1 LSRRPAAL
9 VLAATTAV
17 GLVGCSCDSGGPDAS
32 ADGGDDGGLRD
43 AGGDGGDGDAGDL
56 LGAAV
61 PAGPFA
67 GTALLGNGR
76 LVAVWNEADD
86 SADPPGLAHLYLGDF
101 GLDLVEGG
109 RTRVVE
115 PSGATPRPARV
126 GLAPFFAPF
135 AETPLADGGSETHW
149 ALVIEDDAVVVTG
162 LLSGGAAGTIVP
174 HVTLRAEPDMD
185 GGAGPWVVT
194 LDADRRALVAELAGG
209 TTVAL
214 GARPLPASW
223 QAGTFDASGVGA
235 VLSGRLEAGRDLA
248 LALPLEGAAGAE
260 QAFTWALAAG
270 TDRARALAT
279 LDAALGRE
287 DRLADAALRASA
299 FAPAPDCAEPAPC
312 AVAAANLWAAH
323 VSVLGGDVPADLTG
337 QFVTNGRP
345 QLYPRD
351 AFMVA
356 RALGAAGHADE
367 AWDIV
372 RRWLDADRDR
382 PAPGEWFAR
391 YDARGR
397 AVDAGSG
404 AAYDVPEWDAQGYLA
419 VLVEQLDPA
428 RASPAQRDAVLDA
441 LDALVLRQD
450 AQGLFTEG
458 GIVEW
463 VGRLPA
469 TAMIAWA
476 GLDAGARLADAWG
489 DVRSAS
495 YRAAA
500 GRLRGGL
507 LALRDGGRGILADE
521 RDGGFG
527 WDSSLV
533 FGPLWGFPLGP
544 PVLRTLDWLLVEAG
558 GLGGVRYFEGNEYG
572 GDVFF
577 FTTSG
582 AAELLAIEGRPD
594 HAAPLV
600 DWMLTSTNR
609 YGLAPE
615 RVYLSGAGA
624 SPASPLSWCAAELGQ
639 AIRVTADATVGAPP
653 LALDGDVSA
662 AEMLPRGRAV
672 IDADGAPDGPG
683 DPVALYAAVD
693 GEDLVLAVSLA
704 GPTDA
709 LAGAGY
715 RFWLSGAEGT
725 GPTAATD
732 GGARLSFRAEPGA
745 VPGAAAHV
753 DVTIGPGACTRATEA
768 GAPAPC
774 DDFAV
779 GAYAFEARIALA
791 DLGLSAPVQVVLAT
805 DAGGGGE
812 ALLPPHGALATA
824 EDDTVLVGF
833 EVDATAVAD
842 RLDPDRGVVVTLSGD
857 RPELGAW
864 AGDAVALA
872 DDGTGLD
879 AVAADGLWTTVVR
892 TTRGGTIEYKYLV
905 GVPGDGSW
913 AGVEMEGA
921 NRALAVTD
929 LDGSGRMRV
938 RETFGARDAAL
949 LDP

>member
-1 LSRRPAAL
+1 MAE
-9 VLAATTAV
+9 
-17 GLVGCSCDSGGPDAS
+17 
-32 ADGGDDGGLRD
+32 
-43 AGGDGGDGDAGDL
+43 
-56 LGAAV
+56 LG
-61 PAGPFA
+61 
-67 GTALLGNGR
+67 
-76 LVAVWNEADD
+76 
-86 SADPPGLAHLYLGDF
+86 
-101 GLDLVEGG
+101 
-109 RTRVVE
+109 
-115 PSGATPRPARV
+115 
-126 GLAPFFAPF
+126 
-135 AETPLADGGSETHW
+135 
-149 ALVIEDDAVVVTG
+149 
-162 LLSGGAAGTIVP
+162 GGAAI
-174 HVTLRAEPDMD
+174 
-185 GGAGPWVVT
+185 
-194 LDADRRALVAELAGG
+194 
-209 TTVAL
+209 AL
-214 GARPLPASW
+214 GARPAPASW
-223 QAGTFDASGVGA
+223 QAGVFDAGGVAA
-235 VLSGRLEAGRDLA
+235 VLSGRVEAGRDLA
-248 LALPLEGAAGAE
+248 LALPLEAAAGGETSFTWVLAAGA
-260 QAFTWALAAG
+260 
-270 TDRARALAT
+270 DRPRALAT
-279 LDAALGRE
+279 YDAAVGRT
-287 DRLADAALRASA
+287 DHLADAAVRAGS
-299 FAPAPDCAEPAPC
+299 FAPAADCADPSAC

-337 QFVTNGRP
+337 QFVTSGRP

-356 RALGAAGHADE
+356 HALGAAGRTEE
-367 AWDIV
+367 AWAIV
-372 RRWLDADRDR
+372 ARWLDADRDR
-382 PAPGEWFAR
+382 PAPGEWYAR

-397 AVDAGSG
+397 AVDGGSG
-404 AAYDVPEWDAQGYLA
+404 ADYDVPEWDAQGTLA
-419 VLVEQLDPA
+419 VLTLELGA
-428 RASPAQRDAVLDA
+428 ERATPAQHDAVLDA
-441 LDALVLRQD
+441 LDALVARQD
-450 AQGLFTEG
+450 GQGLFTEG

-469 TAMIAWA
+469 TTMIAWA
-476 GLDAGARLADAWG
+476 GLDAGARLAELWDEPA
-489 DVRSAS
+489 RAAT

-500 GRLRGGL
+500 GRTLGGL
-507 LALRDGGRGILADE
+507 LALRDGARGILADE

-544 PVLRTLDWLLVEAG
+544 PVLRTLDWLLVEAR
-558 GLGGVRYFEGNEYG
+558 GLGDGVRYFEGNEYG

-594 HAAPLV
+594 DAAPLV

-624 SPASPLSWCAAELGQ
+624 SPASPLSWCAAELAQ
-639 AIRVTADATVGAPP
+639 AVRVTADAARSAPP
-653 LALDGDVSA
+653 LAIDGDVSA

-709 LAGAGY
+709 LAGAAY

-725 GPTAATD
+725 GPTAATG

-745 VPGAAAHV
+745 EPGAAAHV
-753 DVTIGPGACTRATEA
+753 DVTIGPDACTRATEA

-774 DDFAV
+774 GDFAV
-779 GAYAFEARIALA
+779 GPRAFEARVALA
-791 DLGLSAPVQVVLAT
+791 DLGLAAPAQVVLAT
-805 DAGGGGE
+805 DAGGGVE

-833 EVDATAVAD
+833 EVDATAIAD

-864 AGDAVALA
+864 VGDAVALA

-879 AVAADGLWTTVVR
+879 ALAADGLWTTVVR

-938 RETFGARDAAL
+938 RETFGAREAEL
-949 LDP
+949 SDP